1 MPAMSETADHD
12 RPAVE
17 LYTDGACLGNPGPGG
32 WAYILR
38 HPATGKETQVSGGER
53 ETTNNRMELTA
64 VINALLALSRPSR
77 VRLISDSEYV
87 LKGLT
92 EWMAGWKKRGW
103 RKSNKKPV
111 LNADLWRRL
120 DELMQQHT
128 LDIEWVRGHTG
139 HAENERCDEL
149 ASAEA
154 EAQKR
159 MGRG

>member
-1 MPAMSETADHD
+1 
-12 RPAVE
+12 
-17 LYTDGACLGNPGPGG
+17 
-32 WAYILR
+32 
-38 HPATGKETQVSGGER
+38 
-53 ETTNNRMELTA
+53 MELTA

>member
-1 MPAMSETADHD
+1 MTEPADPTPSPPD
-12 RPAVE
+12 RPVVE

-38 HPATGKETQVSGGER
+38 HPTTGKETQVSGGER

-64 VINALLALSRPSR
+64 VINALLALKRPTR

-92 EWMAGWKKRGW
+92 EWMAGWKQRGW

-111 LNADLWRRL
+111 LNADLWQRL
-120 DELMQQHT
+120 DELMQAHT
-128 LDIEWVRGHTG
+128 LEVQWVRGHTG
-139 HAENERCDEL
+139 HVENERCDEL

-154 EAQKR
+154 EARKPR
-159 MGRG
+159 R